1 MTPLSLAVGL
11 LACLSRP
18 EPSLLDSTDLED
30 LEPVDTANDVDPA
43 DLKGEQPDGPLAAPE
58 FTVLN
63 HDSTSRTR
71 EDLLGHRTV
80 MWFFPF
86 AMSPG

>member
-1 MTPLSLAVGL
+1 MTPLFIALGL
-11 LACLSRP
+11 LACTPSK
-18 EPSLLDSTDLED
+18 PSLLDSTDLED
-30 LEPVDTANDVDPA
+30 LQTVDTANEVDAA

-63 HDSTSRTR
+63 HDSSSRTR

>member
-1 MTPLSLAVGL
+1 MTPLSLVLGL
-11 LACLSRP
+11 FACTPP

-30 LEPVDTANDVDPA
+30 LEPSDTANDVDPA
-43 DLKGEQPDGPLAAPE
+43 DLKGEQPEGPLAAPE

-63 HDSTSRTR
+63 HDSASRTR

-80 MWFFPF
+80 LWFFPF